1 MYIHIY
7 VRMYASAYM
16 YFICILLID
25 CTIGEAKDVVFV
37 IDASNYIGSY
47 QFQKIRELVANI
59 TITLKLNSPESSVGV
74 ILFDNSA
81 SILFNLEE
89 HTNLSTLSP
98 AINPGLPY
106 NYDYGYGNDNDRD
119 TAAALDLL
127 LSSAQDGSLGIRND
141 TSKIAIVITVGQS
154 DSNFSTQAAADA
166 LHAANIFDVYAI
178 GFGSADINEL
188 NAIASDPNFV
198 YFTYFNSYN
207 VEELRMAITDQ
218 LCSGKKCVLKEF
230 LVCAYACTYVSLFVC
245 CMCLCE
251 HFCVLCVSVHFY
263 VYFVL
268 VHVCAFVCSYVY
280 VMRIFVCRAGWY

>member
-1 MYIHIY
+1 MHIY
-7 VRMYASAYM
+7 VHMHVHIRT
-16 YFICILLID
+16 YFICVLLID

-37 IDASNYIGSY
+37 IDTSNYIGSY

-74 ILFDNSA
+74 ILFDNST

-106 NYDYGYGNDNDRD
+106 NYDYGYGNDRD

-141 TSKIAIVITVGQS
+141 TSKTAIVITGGRS
-154 DSNFSTQAAADA
+154 DNNYSTQAAAAA

-178 GFGSADINEL
+178 GFGRADITEL
-188 NAIASDPNFV
+188 NAISSDPNFV

-230 LVCAYACTYVSLFVC
+230 LNIYRCMYVSLYVC
-245 CMCLCE
+245 CVCLCE
-251 HFCVLCVSVHFY
+251 WFCVLCMCACACCVC
-263 VYFVL
+263 FVL
-268 VHVCAFVCSYVY
+268 VCMFIYV
-280 VMRIFVCRAGWY
+280 

>member
-1 MYIHIY
+1 MYVRIRIY
-7 VRMYASAYM
+7 VRT
-16 YFICILLID
+16 YFICVPLID

-37 IDASNYIGSY
+37 IDTSNDIGSY

-59 TITLKLNSPESSVGV
+59 TITVKLNSPESSVGV

-106 NYDYGYGNDNDRD
+106 NYDYGYGNDRD

-127 LSSAQDGSLGIRND
+127 LSSTQDGSLGIRNE
-141 TSKIAIVITVGQS
+141 TSKIAIVITGGQS
-154 DSNFSTQAAADA
+154 DSYYSTQAAAAA

-178 GFGSADINEL
+178 GFVRADINEL
-188 NAIASDPNFV
+188 NAIASDTNFV
-198 YFTYFNSYN
+198 YFTYFNIYN
-207 VEELRMAITDQ
+207 VEELKIAITDQ

-230 LVCAYACTYVSLFVC
+230 LNIYVRAYIIMYVS
-245 CMCLCE
+245 
-251 HFCVLCVSVHFY
+251 VLCV
-263 VYFVL
+263 FV
-268 VHVCAFVCSYVY
+268 
-280 VMRIFVCRAGWY
+280 

>member
-1 MYIHIY
+1 
-7 VRMYASAYM
+7 MYACSYT
-16 YFICILLID
+16 YFICVPLID

-37 IDASNYIGSY
+37 IDTSNDIGSY

-59 TITLKLNSPESSVGV
+59 TIILKLNSPESSVGV

-106 NYDYGYGNDNDRD
+106 NYDYYYYDYGYGNDRD

-127 LSSAQDGSLGIRND
+127 LSSTQDGSLGIRND
-141 TSKIAIVITVGQS
+141 TSKTAIVITVGQS
-154 DSNFSTQAAADA
+154 DSNYSTQAAADA

-207 VEELRMAITDQ
+207 VEELEMAITDQ

-230 LVCAYACTYVSLFVC
+230 
-245 CMCLCE
+245 
-251 HFCVLCVSVHFY
+251 
-263 VYFVL
+263 
-268 VHVCAFVCSYVY
+268 
-280 VMRIFVCRAGWY
+280 